1 AQQPE
6 DDHGDENDAR
16 AQLAAPPLGVLGRAA
31 HLERRTRGG
40 GRPGVVAAPG
50 VGGGG
55 GRCRRLTGPGV
66 RGRAGPC
73 GLRGVGRGG
82 GRRDGRLVGRDA
94 RRGDVVERRAR
105 CRYTRCRYTRCRYTR
120 CRYALRR
127 GGAGGGAVRGRA
139 RGGGRGRWPGGG
151 RVGGRPGVRRGRR
164 GGRGGGGGGP
174 GARLAVGRG
183 AVGVGVVQRPGR
195 LRGDVRRGRAGRLPG
210 GAGDGRGVER
220 VVRAACGAR
229 PGGGSGVRVRALDG
243 HALLRARAGDAR
255 IHGGR

>member
-1 AQQPE
+1 
-6 DDHGDENDAR
+6 
-16 AQLAAPPLGVLGRAA
+16 
-31 HLERRTRGG
+31 
-40 GRPGVVAAPG
+40 GVVAAPG

-127 GGAGGGAVRGRA
+127 GGAVRRAVRGR
-139 RGGGRGRWPGGG
+139 GRLRWPGGG
-151 RVGGRPGVRRGRR
+151 RVVGRHGLRRGRR
-164 GGRGGGGGGP
+164 GVLDGGCGGP

-210 GAGDGRGVER
+210 GAGYGRGVER
-220 VVRAACGAR
+220 VVRA
-229 PGGGSGVRVRALDG
+229 
-243 HALLRARAGDAR
+243 
-255 IHGGR
+255 